1 MIKKTAF
8 GVNFA
13 LIGFENQE
21 LVHYLMPLRTLEYD
35 VVEYEKQAACIRK
48 RVKRLKGIRKDEFIS
63 GFRKKDRLYPC
74 ITIVLYYGGKWDGP
88 KTLHEIIDFN
98 EIPEELKKYVND
110 YHLHI
115 VEIAGLEN
123 MDVFRTDLKQ
133 IFNFIKYEKNKE
145 KLKELVSSDPEY
157 QNMEEDA
164 FDMIAACTKAER
176 LLTVKKYHGKE
187 GKVNMCQALD
197 EMLADERAAGMEAGI
212 EQGIEQTLRLLIS
225 KKVKKNFT
233 LEQTAEYFEMDIE
246 VLRPIYEKEMACV
259 KEK

>member
-1 MIKKTAF
+1 
-8 GVNFA
+8 
-13 LIGFENQE
+13 
-21 LVHYLMPLRTLEYD
+21 
-35 VVEYEKQAACIRK
+35 
-48 RVKRLKGIRKDEFIS
+48 
-63 GFRKKDRLYPC
+63 
-74 ITIVLYYGGKWDGP
+74 
-88 KTLHEIIDFN
+88 
-98 EIPEELKKYVND
+98 
-110 YHLHI
+110 
-115 VEIAGLEN
+115 

-212 EQGIEQTLRLLIS
+212 EQGIEQILRLLIS